1 MTTATPV
8 ASNSLILPGSPEW
21 LRYFSASK
29 VAALPIKLDS
39 KGEYTQG
46 FSRWESPFSLWH
58 RMSGHLAP
66 EDPKDDFTV
75 GHAAE
80 LMLAA
85 LYLHVHPDWR
95 LSPGE
100 VQFVREYRGIMMMAT
115 LDRRAVRGSLRRVVE
130 FKKARSLED
139 FGDDG
144 SDEVPADYFMQVQW
158 QMGVSGYTK
167 YPAHLMV
174 GLSFFERKIYEIP
187 FDPDVFAFLVEAACK
202 FQQSLTDGVE
212 PALDDSTPTY
222 ETIRELHP
230 DIDGTVVYVDR
241 EDAEALLGA
250 EADLDAAKSF
260 ATGRKSWALKQMGNA
275 QYLYVPDPGG
285 DHKKDVKVADRRKN
299 GHGSVSFYVNKKAD
313 LAAITGGTA

>member
-1 MTTATPV
+1 MTTATPI
-8 ASNSLILPGSPEW
+8 ASDSLILPGSAEW

-29 VAALPIKLDS
+29 VAALPIKLDAN
-39 KGEYTQG
+39 GEYTQG

-85 LYLHVHPDWR
+85 LYLHVHSGWK

-100 VQFVREYRGIMMMAT
+100 VQFVRELHGIMMMAT
-115 LDRRAVRGSLRRVVE
+115 LDRRAVRGSHRRVVE
-130 FKKARSLED
+130 FKKARSLEE

-167 YPAHLMV
+167 FPAHLMV
-174 GLSFFERKIYEIP
+174 GLSFFDRKIYEIP
-187 FDPDVFAFLVEAACK
+187 FDPDVFDFLVAAAVK
-202 FQQSLTDGVE
+202 FNQSLVDGIE

-230 DIDGTVVYVDR
+230 DIDGTAVYVDV
-241 EDAEALLGA
+241 EDAIELLNSAASFEAS
-250 EADLDAAKSF
+250 EAFLRGCKS
-260 ATGRKSWALKQMGNA
+260 SALKRMGNA
-275 QYLYVPDPGG
+275 QYLYVQDPGG